1 MINKPDNL
9 KWSRTINNILNH
21 LDHVCIQSAFW
32 FGGRWLEER
41 DGCFRIPLTARGRW
55 LVERGGC
62 FRIPLRARTRAELSV
77 ETDATHP
84 RPSSIFRW
92 KVARPDAG
100 MPYILI
106 STQIRLVRI
115 EHEQRATHTRALLS
129 DARHCVHEI
138 YDSSDYDIRG
148 LQVHVCFCSG
158 VVVIW
163 VVIWMFYCMTRSE
176 LLYSN

>member
-1 MINKPDNL
+1 MTPNINFSLCMNEIALIWDGLFRVLSRQMINKPDHL
-9 KWSRTINNILNH
+9 KLSTTLMNNIPNH
-21 LDHVCIQSAFW
+21 GVFVSKVFVSFW

-41 DGCFRIPLTARGRW
+41 DGCFRIPLTARRLW

-62 FRIPLRARTRAELSV
+62 FHIPLRARTRAELSA

-115 EHEQRATHTRALLS
+115 KHEQRATHTRALLS
-129 DARHCVHEI
+129 SARQGVHE
-138 YDSSDYDIRG
+138 
-148 LQVHVCFCSG
+148 H
-158 VVVIW
+158 
-163 VVIWMFYCMTRSE
+163 
-176 LLYSN
+176 